1 MGRTLITGLRPDC
14 TVVFGIDEVTS
25 PPGSGFL
32 ERSLVEWAA
41 MVRAILLTSLLPFL
55 VGAAD
60 FTVGSAT
67 APSGQKATGYIAVPA
82 GVDAAASIPV
92 MVVNGARPGP
102 VLALVAGSH
111 GTEYASILALQK
123 LAQVADPA
131 ELSGTLI
138 ILPLINVPSFAQKVP
153 HLNPVDGKNM
163 NRFYPGKPDGTQTER
178 VSWAIAKQVVEKCDY
193 LIDLH
198 GGDLDENLRRY
209 SYLATTGKESQ
220 DAASRAMVLAFGL
233 DHIIRQ
239 DFRTPVAP
247 GGTVTL
253 TRYAAGLGKPCVAA
267 EAGHAG
273 VSDAEDVDSLI
284 QGCRDVARHLKML
297 SGPVAMVEHPLWL
310 SRVSVVTSELDGV
323 FYPLVGPERYVS
335 QGMKIGYVT
344 DYFGNKIWDATSPIA
359 GVVLYIGAVPSL
371 KKGDTIAHIGEIE
384 K

>member
-1 MGRTLITGLRPDC
+1 
-14 TVVFGIDEVTS
+14 
-25 PPGSGFL
+25 
-32 ERSLVEWAA
+32 
-41 MVRAILLTSLLPFL
+41 MVRALLFPAFLPFL

-67 APSGQKATGYIAVPA
+67 ARSGQKATGYIAVPA
-82 GVDAAASIPV
+82 GVDTGASIPV
-92 MVVNGARPGP
+92 IVVNGAKPGP

-123 LAQVADPA
+123 LAEVADPT

-138 ILPLINVPSFAQKVP
+138 ILPLVNVPSFAQKVP

-163 NRFYPGKPDGTQTER
+163 NRFYPGRPDGTQTER

-209 SYLATTGKESQ
+209 SYWAATGKDAQ

-233 DHIIRQ
+233 DHIILQ

-247 GGTVTL
+247 GGAVTI
-253 TRYAAGLGKPCVAA
+253 TRFAAGLGKPCVTA

-273 VSDAEDVDSLI
+273 VSEAEDVNSLI
-284 QGCRDVARHLKML
+284 QGCWNVARHLKML
-297 SGPVAMVEHPLWL
+297 PGPISVVEHPLWL
-310 SRVSVVTSELDGV
+310 SRVSIVTSEQDGV
-323 FYPLVGPERYVS
+323 FYPLVGPEAYVT

-344 DYFGNKIWDATSPIA
+344 DYFGKKVLDATSPIS
-359 GVVLYIGAVPSL
+359 GIVLYIGALPSL
-371 KKGDTIAHIGEIE
+371 KKGDTIAHIGEIV

>member
-1 MGRTLITGLRPDC
+1 
-14 TVVFGIDEVTS
+14 
-25 PPGSGFL
+25 
-32 ERSLVEWAA
+32 
-41 MVRAILLTSLLPFL
+41 MVRAIFLGISLPFL
-55 VGAAD
+55 LAAAD

-92 MVVNGARPGP
+92 IVVNGIRPGP

-123 LAQVADPA
+123 LAEAVEPA
-131 ELSGTLI
+131 ELAGTLI
-138 ILPLINVPSFAQKVP
+138 ILPLINVPSFVQKVP
-153 HLNPVDGKNM
+153 HLNPVDAKNM
-163 NRFYPGKPDGTQTER
+163 NRFYPGRPDGTQTDR
-178 VSWAIAKQVVEKCDY
+178 VSWAIARQVVEKCDY

-209 SYLATTGKESQ
+209 SYLAVTGKDAQ
-220 DAASRAMVLAFGL
+220 DKESRAMVLAFGL
-233 DHIIRQ
+233 DHIILQ

-247 GGTVTL
+247 GGAVTI
-253 TRYAAGLGKPCVAA
+253 TRFAAGLGKPCVTA

-273 VSDAEDVDSLI
+273 VSDADDVDSLI
-284 QGCRDVARHLKML
+284 QGCRNVARHLKML
-297 SGPVAMVEHPLWL
+297 PGPVAPIEHPLWF
-310 SRVSVVTSELDGV
+310 SRVSTVASELDGV
-323 FYPLVGPERYVS
+323 FYPLIGPEAYVS

-344 DYFGNKIWDATSPIA
+344 DYFGKKVWDATSPID

-371 KKGDTIAHIGEIE
+371 KKGDTIAHIGEIA

>member
-1 MGRTLITGLRPDC
+1 
-14 TVVFGIDEVTS
+14 
-25 PPGSGFL
+25 
-32 ERSLVEWAA
+32 
-41 MVRAILLTSLLPFL
+41 MVRALLIPVFLPFL

-67 APSGQKATGYIAVPA
+67 ARSGQKANGYITVPA

-92 MVVNGARPGP
+92 IVVNGAKPGP
-102 VLALVAGSH
+102 VLAMVAGSH

-123 LAQVADPA
+123 LAEGADPA

-163 NRFYPGKPDGTQTER
+163 NRFYPGRQDGTQTER

-209 SYLATTGKESQ
+209 SYLAATGKEAQ

-233 DHIIRQ
+233 DHIILQ
-239 DFRTPVAP
+239 DFRTPVAA
-247 GGTVTL
+247 GGAVTI
-253 TRYAAGLGKPCVAA
+253 TRFAAGLGKPCVTA

-273 VSDAEDVDSLI
+273 ISDAEDVDSLI
-284 QGCRDVARHLKML
+284 QGCWNVARHLKML
-297 SGPVAMVEHPLWL
+297 PGAISVLERPLWL
-310 SRVSVVTSELDGV
+310 SRVSIVTSEQDGV
-323 FYPLVGPERYVS
+323 FYPLVAPESYVS

-344 DYFGNKIWDATSPIA
+344 DYFGKKVLDATSPIA
-359 GVVLYIGAVPSL
+359 GIVLYIGALPSL
-371 KKGDTIAHIGEIE
+371 KKGDTIAHIGEIA